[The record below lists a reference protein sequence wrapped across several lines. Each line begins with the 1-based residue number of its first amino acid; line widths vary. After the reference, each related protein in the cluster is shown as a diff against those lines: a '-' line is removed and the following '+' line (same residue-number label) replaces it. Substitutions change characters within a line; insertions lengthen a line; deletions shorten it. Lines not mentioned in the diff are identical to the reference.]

1 MKLLFLYGPPAVG
14 KLTIGKELASMTGF
28 ELIHNHLILDTL
40 AGKYDRD
47 SQEFKTESRRMRTDL
62 VREAAE
68 NNAAG
73 IILTY
78 VYLGSKSQDEFIQN
92 LRKITEDHGG
102 QACFVRL
109 YCPQKTLQDRVTD
122 DSRKDHGKIQSVD
135 QLDDFL
141 QHNET
146 NLPILFAENLS
157 IDTSEVTPTEAAERI
172 KAHYGL

>member
-14 KLTIGKELASMTGF
+14 KLTIGKELATLTGF
-28 ELIHNHLILDTL
+28 ELIHNHLVLD
-40 AGKYDRD
+40 AVAQKYDRD
-47 SQEFKTESRRMRTDL
+47 SQEFKAESRKMRTDM

-68 NNAAG
+68 NKTAG
-73 IILTY
+73 VILTY

-109 YCPQKTLQDRVTD
+109 YCPEKTLQERVTD
-122 DSRKDHGKIQSVD
+122 ASRKDHGKIQSVD

-146 NLPILFAENLS
+146 NLAILFAENLS
-157 IDTSEVTPTEAAERI
+157 IDTSEVSPTKAAEMIRD
-172 KAHYGL
+172 HFRL